1 MEVTFFRHGIAVDR
15 ADPLAP
21 VDRERP
27 LTLEGKNRL
36 EAAARGLRALDLK
49 PALIATSP
57 YKRCVQSARVIAQAL
72 ALPKKSV
79 VELEC
84 LTPDADPRA
93 VWPELELLGREA
105 LLCVGHG
112 GALEPV
118 AGLALGLPLTL
129 PDDEPG
135 TPGPA
140 YRALHIKKSGA
151 LHLEVAFAPELQ
163 GRLAWLLSPKVL
175 RQLGR
180 R

>member
-1 MEVTFFRHGIAVDR
+1 MEVTLFRHGIAVDR

-21 VDRERP
+21 VDFERP
-27 LTLEGKNRL
+27 LTLDGKNRL
-36 EAAARGLRALDLK
+36 EAAARGLRALDIK
-49 PALIATSP
+49 PTLVASSP

-79 VELEC
+79 LELDC
-84 LTPDADPRA
+84 LAPDADPRT

-105 LLCVGHG
+105 LVLVGHG

-118 AGLALGLPLTL
+118 AGLALGLPLQL

-135 TPGPA
+135 APGPA
-140 YRALHIKKSGA
+140 YRALHLKKSGA
-151 LHLEVAFAPELQ
+151 LHLEVTFDPELRA
-163 GRLAWLLSPKVL
+163 RLGWLLSPKLL